1 MIIYASSNILPFE
14 ISLGILSKA
23 RPGKRFWWGPIGN
36 ANTKN
41 SLVIGLLKDIY
52 GEYTNEKI
60 IIKIFNDQNNEY
72 KELIL
77 SSNELKSMNFRVELD
92 KESLININKFGMYT
106 VFSNYPGFFVY
117 SLTENQEGSIA
128 IEHGF

>member
-1 MIIYASSNILPFE
+1 
-14 ISLGILSKA
+14 
-23 RPGKRFWWGPIGN
+23 
-36 ANTKN
+36 
-41 SLVIGLLKDIY
+41 
-52 GEYTNEKI
+52 
-60 IIKIFNDQNNEY
+60 
-72 KELIL
+72 
-77 SSNELKSMNFRVELD
+77 MNFRVELD